1 MQVTESLQDKATILQ
16 LTGRLDA
23 STCAAVETQMT
34 ATVAKHPSVVVDLAE
49 LDYISSAGLRVLL
62 KAIKQA
68 KAANQSLVLAGAR
81 ANVKQVLDISGFANF
96 CSIYPDRAQAV
107 RSLS

>member
-1 MQVTESLQDKATILQ
+1 MQVTESQQDRATILQ
-16 LTGRLDA
+16 LAGRLDA
-23 STCAAVETQMT
+23 STCGVVETQMT
-34 ATVAKHPSVVVDLAE
+34 ATVAKNPAVVVDLAQ

-68 KAANQSLVLAGAR
+68 KAANQSLVLAGAQ

-107 RSLS
+107 RSLA